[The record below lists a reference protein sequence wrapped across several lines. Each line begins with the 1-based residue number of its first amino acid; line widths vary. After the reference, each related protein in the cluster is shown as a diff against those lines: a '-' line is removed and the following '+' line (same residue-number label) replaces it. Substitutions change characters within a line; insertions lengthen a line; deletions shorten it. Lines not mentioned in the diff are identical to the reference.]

1 MADMLLTLHCAAAD
15 AEMIGEAL
23 RTALETPVHVRS
35 EAVLGLDFSDA
46 TTAERVTARL
56 DRRAVELVLPEADLP
71 RALATLGTVR
81 RGGAVRWY
89 TSPVLQKGRI
99 A

>member
-1 MADMLLTLHCAAAD
+1 MTDVLLTLHCAAAD
-15 AEMIGEAL
+15 AELIGEAL
-23 RTALETPVHVRS
+23 RSALQTPVHVRA

-56 DRRAVELVLPEADLP
+56 DRRAIELALPEADVSA
-71 RALATLGTVR
+71 ALATLNRVR
-81 RGGAVRWY
+81 RSGAVRWY
-89 TSPVLQKGRI
+89 TSPILERGRI

>member
-1 MADMLLTLHCAAAD
+1 MADVLLTLHCAAAD
-15 AEMIGEAL
+15 AETIGEAL
-23 RTALETPVHVRS
+23 RGALKAPVHVRS

-56 DRRAVELVLPEADLP
+56 DRRAIELVLAQADLP
-71 RALATLGTVR
+71 EALAALGRVR
-81 RGGAVRWY
+81 RSGAVRWY
-89 TSPVLQKGRI
+89 TSPVLERGRV

>member
-1 MADMLLTLHCAAAD
+1 MADVLLTLHCAAAD

-23 RTALETPVHVRS
+23 RSSLQTPVHVRA

-56 DRRAVELVLPEADLP
+56 DRRAIELVVSETDLLA
-71 RALATLGTVR
+71 ALAALGRVR
-81 RGGAVRWY
+81 RSGAVRWY
-89 TSPVLQKGRI
+89 TSPILERGRV

>member
-15 AEMIGEAL
+15 AETIGEAL
-23 RTALETPVHVRS
+23 RTALETPVHLRS

-71 RALATLGTVR
+71 RALAALGTVR
-81 RGGAVRWY
+81 RGGAVRWH
-89 TSPVLQKGRI
+89 TSPVLEKGRI

>member
-1 MADMLLTLHCAAAD
+1 MADVLLTLHCAAAD
-15 AEMIGEAL
+15 AEAIGEAL
-23 RTALETPVHVRS
+23 RGALQTPVHVRA

-56 DRRAVELVLPEADLP
+56 DRRAVELVVAQTDLAE
-71 RALATLGTVR
+71 ALAAMERVR
-81 RGGAVRWY
+81 RSGAVRWY
-89 TSPVLQKGRI
+89 TSPVLERGRM

>member
-1 MADMLLTLHCAAAD
+1 MADVLLTLHCAAAD
-15 AEMIGEAL
+15 AEVIGEAL
-23 RTALETPVHVRS
+23 RAAFGTPVHVRT

-56 DRRAVELVLPEADLP
+56 DRRAIEFVLDEPAVPEA
-71 RALATLGTVR
+71 LAVLGRVR
-81 RGGAVRWY
+81 RSGAVRWY
-89 TSPVLQKGRI
+89 TSPVLAKGRV

>member
-1 MADMLLTLHCAAAD
+1 MADVLLTLHCAAAD
-15 AEMIGEAL
+15 AEALGEAL
-23 RTALETPVHVRS
+23 RGTLQTPVHVRA

-56 DRRAVELVLPEADLP
+56 DRRAVELVLPEAELAE
-71 RALATLGTVR
+71 ALAAMGRVR
-81 RGGAVRWY
+81 RSGAVRWY
-89 TSPVLQKGRI
+89 TSPVLARGRI

>member
-1 MADMLLTLHCAAAD
+1 MADVLLTLHCAAAD

-23 RTALETPVHVRS
+23 RAALQTPVHVRT

-56 DRRAVELVLPEADLP
+56 DRRAIELVLPEADVP
-71 RALATLGTVR
+71 TALTALDRVR
-81 RGGAVRWY
+81 RSGAVRWY
-89 TSPVLQKGRI
+89 TSPILERGRV

>member
-1 MADMLLTLHCAAAD
+1 MADVLLTLHCAAAD
-15 AEMIGEAL
+15 AETIGEAL
-23 RTALETPVHVRS
+23 RGALKVPVHVRA

-56 DRRAVELVLPEADLP
+56 DRRAIELVLAQAELPEALT
-71 RALATLGTVR
+71 ALGSVR
-81 RGGAVRWY
+81 RSGAVRWF
-89 TSPVLQKGRI
+89 TSPVLERGRV

>member
-1 MADMLLTLHCAAAD
+1 MPDILLTLHCAAAD
-15 AEMIGEAL
+15 AEVIGEAL
-23 RTALETPVHVRS
+23 RFAFETPVHVRT

-46 TTAERVTARL
+46 TTAEQVSARL
-56 DRRAVELVLPEADLP
+56 DRRAVEMVVPEARLEA
-71 RALATLGTVR
+71 ALETLGRIR
-81 RGGAVRWY
+81 RSGAVRWY

>member
-1 MADMLLTLHCAAAD
+1 MADVLLTLHCAAAD
-15 AEMIGEAL
+15 AETIGEAL
-23 RTALETPVHVRS
+23 RAALQAPVHVRA

-56 DRRAVELVLPEADLP
+56 DRRAIELAIPEADVP
-71 RALATLGTVR
+71 AALAVLGKVR

-89 TSPVLQKGRI
+89 TGPILERGRV

>member
-1 MADMLLTLHCAAAD
+1 MSDVLLTLHCAAAD
-15 AEMIGEAL
+15 AEALGEAL
-23 RTALETPVHVRS
+23 RTELETPVHLRS

-46 TTAERVTARL
+46 STAERVTARL
-56 DRRAVELVLPEADLP
+56 DRRAVELVLPEVDLP
-71 RALATLGTVR
+71 RALGALGKVR

-89 TSPVLQKGRI
+89 TTPVLERGRI

>member
-1 MADMLLTLHCAAAD
+1 MADVLLTLHCAAAD
-15 AEMIGEAL
+15 AELIGEAL
-23 RTALETPVHVRS
+23 RTALQTPVHLRS

-56 DRRAVELVLPEADLP
+56 DRRAIELVLPESDVPA
-71 RALATLGTVR
+71 ALAALDRVR

-89 TSPVLQKGRI
+89 TGPILARGRI